1 MTELLNREEEFK
13 AILREKLKPSRYEHS
28 CNVAASA
35 VELAERYGGDKD
47 KAYIA
52 GLLHDI
58 EKNAPFE
65 EQQKYMLQ
73 LGDELEPEVLETKKL
88 WHAPAGAAYLRDEL
102 GVVDADILGAV
113 KYHTTGRPGMTL
125 LEKIIY
131 VADFISAERD
141 YNGVEEVR
149 ETALRDLDEACFVG
163 AEYVLKKLLK
173 KGRLLNA
180 DTVGLYNE
188 EARFLTEQ
196 RKAETL

>member
-28 CNVAASA
+28 CNVAAAA
-35 VELAERYGGDKD
+35 VELAERYGGDRD
-47 KAYIA
+47 KAYLA
-52 GLLHDI
+52 GLLQDN

-73 LGDELEPEVLETKKL
+73 LGDALEPEVLETKKL

>member
-28 CNVAASA
+28 CNVAAAA
-35 VELAERYGGDKD
+35 VELAERYGGDRD
-47 KAYIA
+47 KAYLA

-73 LGDELEPEVLETKKL
+73 LGDALEPEVLETKKL
-88 WHAPAGAAYLRDEL
+88 WHAP
-102 GVVDADILGAV
+102 AV